1 MHDLHFELVCGRD
14 SGQTR
19 RIAPRPERVR
29 RIDRVLL
36 NGASGQRHAVAV
48 HQELHAEQLVFLLRQ
63 LGCQTRIEHVR

>member
-1 MHDLHFELVCGRD
+1 MHDLHLELVGGRD

-36 NGASGQRHAVAV
+36 NGAGGQRDAVGV
-48 HQELHAEQLVFLLRQ
+48 HQQLHAEQLVFLLRQ
-63 LGCQTRIEHVR
+63 LGCETRIEHVR